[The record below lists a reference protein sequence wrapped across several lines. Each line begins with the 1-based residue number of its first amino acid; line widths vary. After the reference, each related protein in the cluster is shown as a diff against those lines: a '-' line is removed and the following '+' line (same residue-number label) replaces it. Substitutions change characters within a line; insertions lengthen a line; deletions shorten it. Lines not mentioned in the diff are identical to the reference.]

1 MHLSEFYGSN
11 VTTWLTHTKE
21 ASLLCVWSLTHAS
34 LPGEVTVATGKHP
47 SLLTDGGLGAT
58 RCVCSSVLESSR
70 NLQQTVWMRCD
81 PQMADPDSPSPAEV
95 PQGGQASM
103 VPPDSSCDARPSG
116 SAPSPDT
123 ELQAGGQ
130 GPSCAPER
138 TLSPGLKSQTGPGG
152 EEDVAAGPHQPIGG
166 QSLVAVS
173 HMTAAASCPTMASS
187 VRKQKQPQE
196 ALCCSDVAGR
206 RTLLLSNEARR
217 QIAKQARAM
226 KEERRAALDGR
237 HQYLIGR
244 LVDAGTLQQL
254 EVEDALICDDKFG
267 LIDDFFA
274 ANGSK
279 KLIFFYQSVKQN
291 LASSHPSIM
300 ESTSAVAQRKLF
312 LSTGSSEPLLGKCL
326 FFLRTTDKE
335 ITTANIQQE
344 VNLGVLDCSD
354 GGFLSR
360 LETLLAHIMLPA
372 LRSQQTW
379 GSVQDAASC
388 PHVHGFLSSVDRF
401 VGNLSSARINLERK
415 FQLQQVELPDA
426 ISQLSSPADYT
437 CAANNSELVE
447 HLEGVALVWANQIK
461 QVLTE
466 SEQMRKEADDVG
478 PSAELEHWKRRMV
491 TFNSLMEEVKRP
503 EVKRTLG
510 VLQVARSRMLRVWRE
525 LDGDITVVANEA
537 KDNVKYLSTL
547 DKFFGPP
554 GKSTPTSMLQHIPSL
569 MSSIRM
575 IHGVSQHHHT
585 SDRMTALLLRVTNHM
600 MATCRSYLT
609 QGVSRLWDLSRPT
622 LLQRISDCCR
632 LKVEY
637 QRSFQSVRD
646 KLRENP
652 EQRQFDFSEN
662 YIFGKFDAFCRHL
675 EKIADMA
682 STLESLAALQNMKVE
697 GVEKI
702 YVRYQ
707 NIVSTTESKTYDILD
722 HRRLEFDSDFSDF
735 QFQVQSVFESL
746 QSLLEF
752 WFCRVPLEEALQQL
766 LLVRSG
772 PTARLDL
779 QRFYLLLLQRY
790 SRELELLRRTYQRQ
804 RDGPPIGRN
813 LPPVAGRILWCRQ
826 LFRRA
831 EAPMLVLK
839 KQLDVLQ
846 GSLLAQVIRSYNRT
860 AVVLLQYEALHLQ
873 GWSQAAEGAPPRLSA
888 ALLVRHHNSKALSV
902 NLDPVV
908 LEVLQE
914 ARWMSRLGVTVPQA
928 VLRMASREEPL
939 RALYS
944 RLLELLQDY
953 SSVLGRIP
961 PLLLPVLQPLVSR
974 VEAALSPGLTTLSW
988 TAGCTDGFVD
998 SVYEALTEL
1007 DQAAKLSSDLLDC
1020 RIGRL
1025 LQSMSSCCL
1034 LLLPEDSPV
1043 SPEELLQQT
1052 DRSVQAAAAALSWQS
1067 QQVEKLVFELIE
1079 ELKRKMKT
1087 TDAVHLQGSFHCL
1100 QPDSRQKTRCLSC
1113 LPCRFYNLIG
1123 QLCHRTTEAL
1133 VTAVRSSL
1141 EALRRRLSAP
1151 HPLLRASVQLCIPVL
1166 ELRPSLDQL
1175 QTAVNQLLNILLS
1188 VANHIPLWSYAHLQL
1203 RQQQVEQA
1211 AVRDAGEDVQV
1222 KAPVLRPLDRQLAEH
1237 RDVCRLLVQLGSIM
1251 SVLKAPVVDALNELG
1266 CFSALWTQVP
1276 EQQLQMFLQNDPS
1289 LLEFSSHICL
1299 YSKLEDQISE
1309 LPPFLPV
1316 GSVLLDTDRLKLA
1329 LAHECRLWKRA
1340 FGGELNRRASADMN
1354 AVFSLVEGLT
1364 KRLQRPITDLEDVR
1378 EAMAALREVR
1388 EEEVRIDTT
1397 IGPVEES
1404 FALLSKHQLLFT
1416 DGNAERLDGLMYAW
1430 KNLNTLVVQTQNIL
1444 VKVEPSM
1451 KAELLSAMQ
1460 IFQSNV
1466 HSFCSDYNLRG
1477 PGVVDGAPAEASERL
1492 QSFQAEFEQLWNK
1505 YTTYSAGEELFGLPP
1520 HEFPELLQIR
1530 KELSLLSRLYSLY
1543 NSVTNSVSGY
1553 YDLLWA
1559 ELNIDKIIT
1568 ELQDFQNRIRK
1579 LPKALKEWQAF
1590 RDLKKSIDDFTE
1602 TCPLLHMMANKAMLP
1617 RHWTRLGDLTGHNF
1631 QVESETFSLRNIME
1645 APLLENK
1652 EDIEDVCISA
1662 VKEQDIEAKLKDVAA
1677 EWSSRMLSFA
1687 TFRTRGELLLR
1698 GADTAENISM
1708 MEDSLM
1714 VLTSLLSNRY
1724 NAPFKA
1730 SIQLW
1735 VQKLSNTSET
1745 VEKWLSVQNLW
1756 IYLEAVFV
1764 GGDIAKQLPQEAKR
1778 FQNIDRS
1785 WQKIMQRAHELPNVV
1800 QCCVGDETLSQLLPH
1815 LLEQLELCQ
1824 KSLSGYLENK
1834 RLLFPRFFFVSDPA
1848 LLEILGQAS
1857 DSHTIQ
1863 THLLSLFDNVSRVVF
1878 SETFYDQMISF
1889 QSQEGESVELQH
1901 PVLAQGS
1908 VEVWLGQ
1915 LLAGVRLTLHAIIRQ
1930 AHLAISEPGMELLE
1944 LQSAFPAQVGLLG
1957 IQMIWTRD
1965 AEEALGN
1972 SKSDKKIMQTTNQ
1985 RFLDVLNQLIDVTTR
2000 ELSRNERTKYETLIT
2015 IHVHQRDIFDE
2026 LVHLNVRSAS
2036 DFEWQKQ
2043 SRFYFLEEADRCV
2056 IQITDVEFSY
2066 CNEYLGCTDRLV
2078 ITPLTDRCYITL
2090 AQALG
2095 MSMGGAPAG
2104 PAGTGKTETTKDMG
2118 RCLGKY
2124 VVVFNCSDQMDYRGL
2139 GRIYKG
2145 LAQSGS
2151 WGCFDEFNRIEL
2163 PVLSV
2168 AAQQIYIVLQCKK
2181 NKKEQFVFTDGDV
2194 VNMDPEF
2201 GIFLT
2206 MNPGYAGRQELPEN
2220 LKIQFR
2226 TVAMMVPDRAIIM
2239 RVKLA
2244 SAGFR
2249 DNQVLSRKFYTLYK
2263 LCEEQLSKQVH
2274 YDFGLRNIL
2283 SVLRTLGAVKRSNP
2297 SEAEQTVVMRVLRD
2311 MNLSKLVDEDEPLFM
2326 SLINDLFPG
2335 IVLDKAG
2342 YPDLE
2347 VSIVRQA
2354 QQAGLIP
2361 HPPWILKLVQLYETQ
2376 RVRHGMMALGPSG
2389 SGKSSCIHTLMRAM
2403 AECGAP
2409 HREMRMNPKAVTASQ
2424 MFGSLDVTTNDWTD
2438 GVFSTLWRR
2447 TLKAKKGE
2455 NIWIVLDGPVD
2466 AIWIENLNSVLDDN
2480 KTLTL
2485 ANGDRIPMAPCCKIV
2500 FEPHNIDNASPA
2512 TVSRNGM
2519 VFMSSSVLGWS
2530 SVLQAWLQKL
2540 PEQQADCLK
2549 RCFDCCY
2556 QDLLDFVFTAVTPKM
2571 QLLECMYIRQT
2582 IDLLQGL
2589 LLAVEDRQGCHGD
2602 MGRLF
2607 VLAVMWSLGALLE
2620 LEDRAKMEAFLK
2632 GYSSSLDL
2640 PPSQDQLTMFEFC
2653 IGAQGQWESWSN
2665 QVPEYIYPRDH
2676 VPDYRSILV
2685 PNVDNVRMDFLMRTV
2700 MKQGKA
2706 VLLIGEQGTAKTV
2719 TVKSFLGKLDPELH
2733 LGKTLNFSSATLPS
2747 MFQRTIE
2754 SYVDKR
2760 MGATYGPPAG
2770 RRMTVF
2776 IDDINMPVVNQWGDQ
2791 ITNEIVRQ
2799 LMEQGGFY
2807 SLDRPG
2813 EFITVVDIQLVA
2825 AMIHPGSGRN
2835 DIPQRLKRHFCIFN
2849 CTLPSDSSIDKIFG
2863 TVAQGYFC
2871 PERGFPQEV
2880 CELAAALVASTRR
2893 VWQTVKAKMLPSPAK
2908 FHYIFN
2914 LRDLS
2919 RIWQGILTVKPEVC
2933 RSSDVLAALFHHE
2946 CSRVISDRF
2955 VDGSDRRT
2963 FSSIIQEITV
2973 EDHGRALTEH
2983 AQWDSCFVDFL
2994 REAPEATGDEPEDP
3008 ELEAPKVYEPVPSPD
3023 VLAERLSVFQQ
3034 QYNEAVRGG
3043 AMDLVF
3049 FKDAMTHLMRVSRIL
3064 RTPQGNAL
3072 LVGVGGSGKQSLTRL
3087 ASFIAGYQTFQI
3099 TLTRSY
3105 SSSNLL
3111 EDLKFLYQVAGQ
3123 QGKGVTFIF
3132 TDADIKD
3139 ESFLEYMNNVLA
3151 SGEVSNLFARDELDD
3166 ISQDLVPVMKRQHP
3180 RRAPTPEHL
3189 HDFFLSRVRSNLH
3202 VVLCFSPI
3210 GDKFR
3215 TRALKFPGLISGCT
3229 VDWFQRWPR
3238 DALTAVSHHFL
3249 SQYQDL
3255 RCSEDARQSV
3265 VVAMGTFQDLVAEKC
3280 GEYFE
3285 RFRRLTFVTP
3295 KSYLSFIDSY
3305 KVIYSEKIAHVG
3317 MLAERMNTGLSKLME
3332 AEQSVSL
3339 LSDQLL
3345 LKEQELAVTS
3355 QRAEGVLQEV
3365 TAKAQAAEK
3374 VKQQVQK
3381 VKDKAQLI
3389 VDEIEA
3395 DKTAAESKLEAARPA
3410 LEAAEAALQTIRP
3423 ADISTVRKLQK
3434 PPHLIMRIMDA
3445 VLLLF
3450 QRKIEPVTADP
3461 ERPCPRPSW
3470 AEAMKLMQNSS
3481 FLNMLLN
3488 FSKDSITEEVVE
3500 LLAPYLDMDD
3510 YNMESA
3516 KRICGN
3522 VAGLC
3527 SWTQA
3532 MVDFFS
3538 INKEVLPLKANL
3550 ALQEARLLLAQAE
3563 LAKAQDQ
3570 LDAKQQELDAVQA
3583 LYDAAMKEK
3592 QDLLDDAQTCRRKMS
3607 NATALIDGLG
3617 GEKVRWTDS
3626 SARFQTQIRRLV
3638 GDVLLS
3644 SGFLSYAG
3652 PFNQEYRH
3660 LLLELWKQDMEDR
3673 RIPFSPDLDVI
3684 GLLVDSTTVSEWN
3697 LQGLPSD
3704 DLSVQNG
3711 IVVTKASR
3719 YPLLI
3724 DPQGQAK
3731 TWIQN
3736 REREQQLQV
3745 TSLNHKYFRSHLEDS
3760 LSLGRPLLLEDVGEE
3775 LDPVLDNILDKNYIR
3790 SGSTYKVKIGDK
3802 EVDVMKGFR
3811 LYITTKLAN
3820 PAYSPEVSARTA
3832 VVDFTVTQRGLEDQ
3846 LLGRVILLEKQE
3858 LEAERVK
3865 LLEEVTSN
3873 RRRMQEL
3880 EDSLLLRLT
3889 STQGSLVEDESL
3901 IQVLRVTK
3909 STAQEV
3915 SEKLSVAAET
3925 EVKITQAREE
3935 YRPVATRGSILYF
3948 LIVEMSLV
3956 NIMYQT
3962 SLRQFLGLF
3971 DSSLMNSEKNQ
3982 LTSRRIGSIIDFL
3995 TCQVFCYTTRGLYE
4009 EHKLLFTLLL
4019 ALKIDLQARNIS
4031 QSELLTFIKGGASLD
4046 LNSVESKPRRWI
4058 LDQTWLNLV
4067 QLSFLS
4073 PFSRLLVQVNQN
4085 ERSWRTWFD
4094 QPAPEE
4100 ALLPDGYE
4108 EKLDAFRKLLLIR
4121 SWCPDRTIAQARC
4134 YISESLGRR
4143 YAEGSI
4149 LDLEALVAESD
4160 CRTPMVCLLSM
4171 GSDPTENIEKLAKSK
4186 GAPCRPISLGQGQ
4199 EVYARRLLASSMTD
4213 GGWLLLQNC
4222 HLGLDFLDELLE
4234 MVTAATPESVHRGFR
4249 VWLTTDVHNRF
4260 PITFLQSSIKFT
4272 NEPPLGMKAGL
4283 KRTFGGVSQDQ
4294 LEVSSRP
4301 EWRPLLYAVAFLH
4314 TTVQERRKFGPLG
4327 WNVPYEF
4334 NQADFTSSIQFIQN
4348 HLDELDAKR
4357 GVNWSCLR
4365 YMLGEVQYGGRVT
4378 DDLDKRLL
4386 NTFTRVWFSE
4396 NTFSDKF
4403 CFYRGYGV
4411 PSKARTVQDVLQHIE
4426 VLPLVDSPEVLGLHP
4441 NADITYQTNL
4451 ANQTL
4456 STIVSIQPK
4465 DGGGGAGETR
4475 EAGVRRLA
4483 NEMLEKLPPDYIPH
4497 QVKGQLQ
4504 KMGPLQPMSIFLRQE
4519 VERMQRIISSVRST
4533 LNDLILGIDGS
4544 IMMSQDLRGS
4554 LDCLSDCRVP
4564 GVWFRLSWPSS
4575 SLGFWFSELLE
4586 RNHQLVEWIG
4596 TGRPNQFWLTGF
4608 FNPQGFLTAM
4618 RQETTR
4624 SNLSRGW
4631 ALDTVTLSNDVTK
4644 MMREDVSAP
4653 PPEDVGGVYIYG
4665 LFLDGA
4671 GWDRRGAR
4679 LSEAPPKVLFT
4690 PLPVVHVYAVSGAN
4704 MADRKQP
4711 GGHGGSIL
4719 YSCPVYKKP
4728 QRTDQNFI
4736 FCLQLRSVQPA
4747 DHWTLRGTALLCDC
4761 KRCSTMLDGSP
4772 TLCSLFLLR
4781 LFQSL

>member
-1 MHLSEFYGSN
+1 MEEN
-11 VTTWLTHTKE
+11 
-21 ASLLCVWSLTHAS
+21 CR
-34 LPGEVTVATGKHP
+34 LPQVSGKRTV
-47 SLLTDGGLGAT
+47 
-58 RCVCSSVLESSR
+58 
-70 NLQQTVWMRCD
+70 
-81 PQMADPDSPSPAEV
+81 
-95 PQGGQASM
+95 
-103 VPPDSSCDARPSG
+103 
-116 SAPSPDT
+116 
-123 ELQAGGQ
+123 
-130 GPSCAPER
+130 
-138 TLSPGLKSQTGPGG
+138 
-152 EEDVAAGPHQPIGG
+152 
-166 QSLVAVS
+166 
-173 HMTAAASCPTMASS
+173 
-187 VRKQKQPQE
+187 
-196 ALCCSDVAGR
+196 
-206 RTLLLSNEARR
+206 LLSNEARR
-217 QIAKQARAM
+217 EIAKQARAM
-226 KEERRAALDGR
+226 KEERRGTLDTR
-237 HQYLIGR
+237 HKYLISR
-244 LVDAGTLQQL
+244 LADATALGEA
-254 EVEDALICDDKFG
+254 EVEDALISDDKFS

-279 KLIFFYQSVKQN
+279 KLIFFYQDVKQS
-291 LASSHPSIM
+291 LSSSHS
-300 ESTSAVAQRKLF
+300 SFVDAAASAVAQMKLF

-326 FFLRTTDKE
+326 FFLRTTDKA
-335 ITTANIQQE
+335 ITSANVQQE
-344 VNLGVLDCSD
+344 VNFGMLDCSD
-354 GGFLSR
+354 GSILSS

-379 GSVQDAASC
+379 GSVGDGASC
-388 PHVHGFLSSVDRF
+388 PDIQSFLSSVDQF
-401 VGNLSSARINLERK
+401 VTNLSSARLNMERK

-437 CAANNSELVE
+437 AAANNSELVE
-447 HLEGVALVWANQIK
+447 RLEGVVSAWTSQIK
-461 QVLTE
+461 QVLTQ
-466 SEQMRKEADDVG
+466 SEQLRKEADDVG

-503 EVKRTLG
+503 QVKRTVG
-510 VLQVARSRMLRVWRE
+510 VLQVAKSRTLRTWRE

-537 KDNVKYLSTL
+537 KDNVKYLYTL
-547 DKFFGPP
+547 DKFFGPL
-554 GKSTPTSMLQHIPSL
+554 GKCTPTSILEHVPSL
-569 MSSIRM
+569 MTSIRM
-575 IHGVSQHHHT
+575 IHTVSQYYNT
-585 SDRMTALLLRVTNHM
+585 SERMTSLLLKVTNQM
-600 MATCRSYLT
+600 ITTCKSYLS
-609 QGVSRLWDLSRPT
+609 QGVTRIWDHSRPV
-622 LLQRISDCCR
+622 LLQRISECR
-632 LKVEY
+632 SLNVEY
-637 QRSFQSVRD
+637 QRSFHSIRD
-646 KLRENP
+646 KLREKP
-652 EQRQFDFSEN
+652 ENRQFDFSEN
-662 YIFGKFDAFCRHL
+662 YIFGKFDAFCRRL

-682 STLESLAALQNMKVE
+682 STLESLAALPNMKVE

-707 NIVSTTESKTYDILD
+707 TIVSTTKSKTYDILD
-722 HRRLEFDSDFSDF
+722 HRKLEFDSDYADF
-735 QFQVQSVFESL
+735 RLQVQGLLQSL
-746 QSLLEF
+746 QSLLDF
-752 WFCRVPLEEALQQL
+752 WFHQSLTTERMLEL
-766 LLVRSG
+766 LAVFESG
-772 PTARLDL
+772 PTAHLDL
-779 QRFYLLLLQRY
+779 KQHYLLLLQRY
-790 SRELELLRRTYQRQ
+790 SRDLELLRKTYQKQ
-804 RDGPPIGRN
+804 RDHPPIGRN
-813 LPPVAGRILWCRQ
+813 LPPVTGRVLWCRQ
-826 LFRRA
+826 LFRKV

-839 KQLDVLQ
+839 KKLDVLK
-846 GSLLAQVIRSYNRT
+846 GPELTKVIRSYNKM
-860 AVVLLQYEALHLQ
+860 AVVLLQYEALHLR
-873 GWSQAAEGAPPRLSA
+873 GWSQAAESAPHCLSA
-888 ALLVRHHNSKALSV
+888 ALLVRHENSKEVFV

-914 ARWMSRLGVTVPQA
+914 ARWMTKLGVTVPTVVLKMTSGEAQIRA
-928 VLRMASREEPL
+928 VYR
-939 RALYS
+939 
-944 RLLELLQDY
+944 RLLDLLQDY
-953 SSVLGRIP
+953 SSVVGRIP
-961 PLLLPVLQPLVSR
+961 PLLLPLMQPFISR

-988 TAGCTDGFVD
+988 TTLSPDGFIE
-998 SVYEALTEL
+998 SVYLALKEL
-1007 DQAAKLSSDLLDC
+1007 HQVSKVATDLLEC

-1025 LQSMSSCCL
+1025 LQAMSSCCL
-1034 LLLPEDSPV
+1034 LVLPEDSAV
-1043 SPEELLQQT
+1043 SPQDLLLQT
-1052 DRSVQAAAAALSWQS
+1052 DASAHAAAVTLTWQS
-1067 QQVEKLVFELIE
+1067 QQVEKYVFELIE
-1079 ELKRKMKT
+1079 ELRRKMKPT
-1087 TDAVHLQGSFHCL
+1087 ETINLEGSLHCL
-1100 QPDSRQKTRCLSC
+1100 HPDSKQKTRCQSC
-1113 LPCRFYNLIG
+1113 LPCCFYNLIG
-1123 QLCHRTTEAL
+1123 QLCHRNTEAL
-1133 VTAVRSSL
+1133 VKATKSSL
-1141 EALRRRLSAP
+1141 DALRRRLHVLKYQPSSSTSSSCSSQSAP
-1151 HPLLRASVQLCIPVL
+1151 PPLFRASIQLSIPNIV
-1166 ELRPSLDQL
+1166 LRPSLDDI
-1175 QTAVNQLLNILLS
+1175 QTAVNKLVSTVLS
-1188 VANHIPLWSYAHLQL
+1188 ITKDIPLWTYSHMQFK
-1203 RQQQVEQA
+1203 QQQVEQA
-1211 AVRDAGEDVQV
+1211 AVRDAGEDIPV
-1222 KAPVLRPLDRQLAEH
+1222 KPPVLRPLDRQLAEH
-1237 RDVCRLLVQLGSIM
+1237 KDVTKLVIQLSSIV
-1251 SVLKAPVVDALNELG
+1251 SSLRAQAAETLNELTH
-1266 CFSALWTQVP
+1266 FSTLWNQDLEEQV
-1276 EQQLQMFLQNDPS
+1276 QAFVQTDPS
-1289 LLEFSSHICL
+1289 QTEFSSQISF
-1299 YSKLEDQISE
+1299 YSRLEVQISE
-1309 LPPFLPV
+1309 LPAFCTV
-1316 GSVLLDTDRLKLA
+1316 GSILFDTVGLKLA
-1329 LAHECRLWKRA
+1329 LTQECRLWKRA
-1340 FGGELNRRASADMN
+1340 FGAALHCRASADMDGI
-1354 AVFSLVEGLT
+1354 FSFVDGLM

-1378 EAMAALREVR
+1378 GAMAALREVR
-1388 EEEVRIDTT
+1388 EAEVRIDAT

-1404 FALLSKHQLLFT
+1404 FALLNKHELLFN
-1416 DGNAERLDGLMYAW
+1416 DGNAERVDGLTYAW
-1430 KNLNTLVVQTQNIL
+1430 NNLTALVVQNQNTLVKIQ
-1444 VKVEPSM
+1444 PSM
-1451 KAELLSAMQ
+1451 KADLLSAVQ
-1460 IFQSNV
+1460 SFQSHV
-1466 HSFCSDYNLRG
+1466 QSFCSEYDHRG
-1477 PGVVDGAPAEASERL
+1477 PGVEGVAPAEASERL
-1492 QSFQAEFEQLWNK
+1492 QSFQAEFDQLWRK
-1505 YTTYSAGEELFGLPP
+1505 YTTYSGGEELFGLPVK
-1520 HEFPELLQIR
+1520 EYPELQRIKR
-1530 KELSLLSRLYSLY
+1530 ELALLSKLYSLY
-1543 NSVTNSVSGY
+1543 NSVIDSVGGY
-1553 YDLLWA
+1553 CDVLWVD
-1559 ELNIDKIIT
+1559 LNIEKINT

-1579 LPKALKEWQAF
+1579 LPKALKDWQAF
-1590 RDLKKSIDDFTE
+1590 RDLKKTIDDFTE
-1602 TCPLLHMMANKAMLP
+1602 TCPLLYMMANKAMLS
-1617 RHWTRLGDLTGHNF
+1617 RHWTRLSELTGHSF
-1631 QVESETFSLRNIME
+1631 QVESESFYLRNIME
-1645 APLLENK
+1645 ASLLKHK

-1662 VKEQDIEAKLKDVAA
+1662 VKERDIEAKLKDVVA
-1677 EWSSRMLSFA
+1677 EWSSQTLSFA

-1698 GADTAENISM
+1698 GADTAEKISM

-1714 VLTSLLSNRY
+1714 ALTSLLSNRY
-1724 NAPFKA
+1724 NAPFKP

-1735 VQKLSNTSET
+1735 VQKLSNTSEII
-1745 VEKWLSVQNLW
+1745 EKWLSVQNLW

-1778 FQNIDRS
+1778 FQNIDKS
-1785 WQKIMQRAHELPNVV
+1785 WQRIMQRAHELPNVV

-1824 KSLSGYLENK
+1824 KSLSGYLEKK
-1834 RLLFPRFFFVSDPA
+1834 RLVFPRFFFVSDPA

-1863 THLLSLFDNVSRVVF
+1863 AHLLSLFDNVNRVIF
-1878 SETFYDQMISF
+1878 SEKVYDQILSF
-1889 QSQEGESVELQH
+1889 QSQEGETVELTQ
-1901 PVLAQGS
+1901 PVLAQGN

-1915 LLAGVRLTLHAIIRQ
+1915 LLAGVRHTLHVIIRQ
-1930 AHLAISEPGMELLE
+1930 AYLAISDPGLKLLE
-1944 LQSAFPAQVGLLG
+1944 FQSVFPAQVGLLG

-1965 AEEALGN
+1965 AEDALVL

-1985 RFLDVLNQLIDVTTR
+1985 KFLDLLNELIDMTTK

-2026 LVHLNVRSAS
+2026 LVRLNVRSAS

-2043 SRFYFLEEADRCV
+2043 SRFYFLEETDRCV

-2090 AQALG
+2090 SQALG

-2145 LAQSGS
+2145 LAQSGA

-2181 NKKEQFVFTDGDV
+2181 NKKKQFVFTDGDV
-2194 VNMDPEF
+2194 VDMDPEF

-2297 SEAEQTVVMRVLRD
+2297 SEPEKTVVMRVLRD

-2347 VSIVRQA
+2347 SSIFSQA

-2376 RVRHGMMALGPSG
+2376 RVRHGMMTLGPSG
-2389 SGKSSCIHTLMRAM
+2389 AGKTVCIHTLMKAM
-2403 AECGAP
+2403 TECGSP
-2409 HREMRMNPKAVTASQ
+2409 HREMRMNPKAITASQ
-2424 MFGSLDVTTNDWTD
+2424 MFGTLDVTTNDWTD
-2438 GVFSTLWRR
+2438 GVFSTLWRK

-2455 NIWIVLDGPVD
+2455 YIWIVLDGPVD

-2485 ANGDRIPMAPCCKIV
+2485 ANGDRIPMAPCCKVTSPHLSLCRQLIV

-2519 VFMSSSVLGWS
+2519 VFMSSSVLSWS
-2530 SVLQAWLQKL
+2530 PILQAWLQKL
-2540 PEQQADCLK
+2540 PEPQANALK
-2549 RCFDCCY
+2549 LCFDSCY
-2556 QDLLDFVFTAVTPKM
+2556 QDLLDFVFTAVSPQM
-2571 QLLECMYIRQT
+2571 QVLECMYIRQT

-2589 LLAVEDRQGCHGD
+2589 LPAAEEKQGCHAD
-2602 MGRLF
+2602 VGRLF
-2607 VLAVMWSLGALLE
+2607 VFAVMWSLGALLE
-2620 LEDRAKMEAFLK
+2620 LGDRAKMEAFLK
-2632 GYSSSLDL
+2632 GHSSSLDL
-2640 PPSQDQLTMFEFC
+2640 PLAQDDQTIFEFT
-2653 IGAQGQWESWSN
+2653 INEQGQWEHWSN
-2665 QVPEYIYPRDH
+2665 KVPEYVYPKDQ
-2676 VPDYRSILV
+2676 VPDYSSILV
-2685 PNVDNVRMDFLMRTV
+2685 PNVDNVRTGFLMQTI
-2700 MKQGKA
+2700 MKQRKA

-2719 TVKSFLGKLDPELH
+2719 MIKGYTSKLDPENH
-2733 LGKTLNFSSATLPS
+2733 LSKTLNFSSATLPG

-2754 SYVDKR
+2754 SYIDKR

-2776 IDDINMPVVNQWGDQ
+2776 VDDINMPVINEWGDQ

-2813 EFITVVDIQLVA
+2813 EFITVVDVQLVA
-2825 AMIHPGSGRN
+2825 AMIHPGGGRN
-2835 DIPQRLKRHFCIFN
+2835 DIPQRLKRQFSIFN
-2849 CTLPSDSSIDKIFG
+2849 CTLPSNSSIDKIFG
-2863 TVAQGYFC
+2863 TMAQGYFC
-2871 PERGFPQEV
+2871 PERGFPAVV
-2880 CELAAALVASTRR
+2880 CDLAAALVPTTRR
-2893 VWQTVKAKMLPSPAK
+2893 VWQAVKAKMLPSPAK

-2919 RIWQGILTVKPEVC
+2919 RIWQGILTVK
-2933 RSSDVLAALFHHE
+2933 SDVCQSSELLSALFHHE
-2946 CSRVISDRF
+2946 CSRVVADRF
-2955 VDGSDRRT
+2955 VDSSDRQT
-2963 FSSIIQEITV
+2963 FSCIMEQITV
-2973 EDHGRALTEH
+2973 EDHGRAMTEH
-2983 AQWDSCFVDFL
+2983 VQWDSCFVDFL
-2994 REAPEATGDEPEDP
+2994 RDAPEATGDEPEDT
-3008 ELEAPKVYEPVPSPD
+3008 ELEAPKVYEPIPSLEA
-3023 VLAERLSVFQQ
+3023 LAERLSVFQQ

-3049 FKDAMTHLMRVSRIL
+3049 FKDAMTHLMQISRIL

-3111 EDLKFLYQVAGQ
+3111 EDLKALYRIAGQ
-3123 QGKGVTFIF
+3123 QGKGVTFLF
-3132 TDADIKD
+3132 TDNDIKD
-3139 ESFLEYMNNVLA
+3139 EAFLEYMNNVLA

-3166 ISQDLVPVMKRQHP
+3166 ITQDLIPVMKRQHP
-3180 RRAPTPEHL
+3180 RRPPTSENL
-3189 HDFFLSRVRSNLH
+3189 YDFFLSRVRSNLH
-3202 VVLCFSPI
+3202 VVLCFSPV
-3210 GDKFR
+3210 GEKFR

-3238 DALTAVSHHFL
+3238 DALVAVSHHFL

-3255 RCSEDARQSV
+3255 RCSEDVKQSV
-3265 VVAMGTFQDLVAEKC
+3265 VVTMGTFQDLVAEKC
-3280 GEYFE
+3280 AEYFE
-3285 RFRRLTFVTP
+3285 RFRRQTFVTP

-3305 KVIYSEKIAHVG
+3305 KIIYAEKIAHVG
-3317 MLAERMNTGLSKLME
+3317 TLAERMKTGLCKLME
-3332 AEQSVSL
+3332 AEQSVSQ
-3339 LSDQLL
+3339 LSEELVV
-3345 LKEQELAVTS
+3345 KEQELAVAS
-3355 QRAEGVLQEV
+3355 QRADEVLQEV

-3395 DKTAAESKLEAARPA
+3395 DKTAAESKLEAAKPA
-3410 LEAAEAALQTIRP
+3410 LEAAEAALQTIKP
-3423 ADISTVRKLQK
+3423 ADIATVRKLQK

-3450 QRKIEPVTADP
+3450 QRKIDTVTPDP
-3461 ERPCPRPSW
+3461 ERLCLRPSW
-3470 AEAMKLMQNSS
+3470 TEAMKLMQNSA
-3481 FLNMLLN
+3481 FLSMLLN

-3500 LLAPYLDMDD
+3500 LLAPYLEMDD

-3532 MVDFFS
+3532 MADFFA

-3550 ALQEARLLLAQAE
+3550 ALQEARLVVAQSE
-3563 LAKAQDQ
+3563 LTKAQEQ
-3570 LDAKQQELDAVQA
+3570 LDAKQHELDAVQA

-3592 QDLLDDAQTCRRKMS
+3592 QDLQDDAQACRHKMA

-3626 SARFQTQIRRLV
+3626 SAGFQTQIKHLV

-3644 SGFLSYAG
+3644 TGFLSYAG
-3652 PFNQEYRH
+3652 PFNQEYRS
-3660 LLLELWKQDMEDR
+3660 LLLELWKKEMEEKL
-3673 RIPFSPDLDVI
+3673 IPFSPDLNVI
-3684 GLLVDSTTVSEWN
+3684 GLLVDNATVSEWN

-3704 DLSVQNG
+3704 DLSIQNG

-3724 DPQGQAK
+3724 DPQGQGK

-3736 REREQQLQV
+3736 RERDQQLQV
-3745 TSLNHKYFRSHLEDS
+3745 TCLNHKYFRSHLEDS

-3775 LDPVLDNILDKNYIR
+3775 LDPVLDNILDKNYIK
-3790 SGSTYKVKIGDK
+3790 SGSTYKVKVGDK
-3802 EVDVMKGFR
+3802 EVDVMKGFT

-3832 VVDFTVTQRGLEDQ
+3832 VVDFTVTQQGLEDQ
-3846 LLGRVILLEKQE
+3846 LLGRVIQLEKQE

-3873 RRRMQEL
+3873 KRKMQEL
-3880 EDSLLLRLT
+3880 EDSLLFRLT
-3889 STQGSLVEDESL
+3889 STQGSLVEDQSL
-3901 IQVLRVTK
+3901 IEVLRVTK
-3909 STAQEV
+3909 TTAQEV

-3925 EVKITQAREE
+3925 EVKINQAREE

-3956 NIMYQT
+3956 NVMYQT

-3971 DSSLMNSEKNQ
+3971 DSSMQTSAKSQ
-3982 LTSRRIGSIIDFL
+3982 LTSKRISNILSFL
-3995 TCQVFCYTTRGLYE
+3995 TYQVYCYTARGLYE

-4031 QSELLTFIKGGASLD
+4031 HPEVLTFVKGGASLD

-4067 QLSFLS
+4067 QLSALP
-4073 PFSRLLVQVNQN
+4073 PFTQILTQVSQN
-4085 ERSWRTWFD
+4085 ERAWRTWFD
-4094 QPAPEE
+4094 HPAPED
-4100 ALLPDGYE
+4100 AALPDGYE
-4108 EKLDAFRKLLLIR
+4108 EKLDTFRKLLLIR
-4121 SWCPDRTIAQARC
+4121 SWCPDRTIAQARR
-4134 YISESLGRR
+4134 YISESLGQQ
-4143 YAEGSI
+4143 YAEGLV
-4149 LDLEALVAESD
+4149 LDLDGMLAESD
-4160 CRTPMVCLLSM
+4160 NRTPMVCLLSM
-4171 GSDPTENIEKLAKSK
+4171 GSDPTENIERLAKSK
-4186 GAPCRPISLGQGQ
+4186 GAPCRPISMGQGQ
-4199 EVYARRLLASSMTD
+4199 DVHARRLLANSMTD

-4234 MVTAATPESVHRGFR
+4234 TVTTATPESVHRGFR
-4249 VWLTTDVHNRF
+4249 VWLTTDVHLRF

-4283 KRTFGGVSQDQ
+4283 RRTFSGVPQDQ
-4294 LEVSSRP
+4294 LEISNLP
-4301 EWRPLLYAVAFLH
+4301 QWRPLLYAVAFLH

-4327 WNVPYEF
+4327 WNIPYEF
-4334 NQADFTSSIQFIQN
+4334 NQADFTSSIQFVQN
-4348 HLDELDAKR
+4348 HLDDLDSKR

-4386 NTFTRVWFSE
+4386 NAFTQVWFSE

-4403 CFYRGYGV
+4403 CFYKGYSV
-4411 PSKARTVQDVLQHIE
+4411 PARPKTVQDVLQHIDT
-4426 VLPLVDSPEVLGLHP
+4426 LPLVDSPEVFGLHP

-4451 ANQTL
+4451 ANETL
-4456 STIVSIQPK
+4456 STIINIQPK
-4465 DGGGGAGETR
+4465 DSGGGAGETR
-4475 EAGVRRLA
+4475 EASVQRLA
-4483 NEMLEKLPPDYIPH
+4483 NEMLEKLPPDYVPYE
-4497 QVKGQLQ
+4497 VKGQLQ
-4504 KMGPLQPMSIFLRQE
+4504 KMGPLQPMNIFLRQE
-4519 VERMQRIISSVRST
+4519 VDRMQRVISSVRST
-4533 LNDLILGIDGS
+4533 LTDLKLAIDGTI
-4544 IMMSQDLRGS
+4544 IMSEDLRDA
-4554 LDCLSDCRVP
+4554 LDCMFDARIPRL
-4564 GVWFRLSWPSS
+4564 WLRLSWPSAT
-4575 SLGFWFSELLE
+4575 LGFWFSELLE
-4586 RNHQLVEWIG
+4586 RNQQLSSWIS

-4631 ALDTVTLSNDVTK
+4631 ALDTVILSNDVTK

-4671 GWDRRGAR
+4671 GWDRRGAK
-4679 LSEAPPKVLFT
+4679 LTEAPPKVLFT
-4690 PLPVVHVYAVSGAN
+4690 PLPVVHVYAISAAN
-4704 MADRKQP
+4704 MADGRRQP
-4711 GGHGGSIL
+4711 GGGGAVSL

-4728 QRTDQNFI
+4728 RRTDLNFI
-4736 FCLQLRSVQPA
+4736 FSLQLRSVQPVE
-4747 DHWTLRGTALLCDC
+4747 HWTLRGAALLCDC
-4761 KRCSTMLDGSP
+4761 K
-4772 TLCSLFLLR
+4772 
-4781 LFQSL
+4781 